1 MVSFLCSQ
9 GSTCI
14 RPRARWLAVQSQL
27 RQALGLVCLAAV
39 VALPATAQA
48 ARVKG
53 KVANHR
59 QLVNPVWQDAK
70 DPKRRG
76 YSFREIVPTVRAEF
90 RKLFPHIPK
99 ELCVAALASTPQR
112 AAKMPTLIRVGGGRT
127 TPVTIVVAPGSRLQ
141 FKNTDPFTHRLYGVG
156 LKLFPANDTIK
167 GGRRE
172 WAVPKAGSYEI
183 RDQLAPSLR
192 TWIIAEPNV
201 AAIAYPSMKGEFMLT
216 VEEPG
221 DYTVQAYFAGKKLGE
236 PVAVTVAVADLDLSN
251 RPIKVAPDPKPA
263 KGDKQK

>member
-1 MVSFLCSQ
+1 MVV
-9 GSTCI
+9 
-14 RPRARWLAVQSQL
+14 ARHLLRTLGVCWLA
-27 RQALGLVCLAAV
+27 AA
-39 VALPATAQA
+39 VALPATAHA
-48 ARVKG
+48 TRIKG
-53 KVANHR
+53 KLANYR
-59 QLVNPVWQDAK
+59 QLVNPVWQEAK

-183 RDQLAPSLR
+183 RDELAPSLR
-192 TWIIAEPNV
+192 TWVVAEPNV

-221 DYTVQAYFAGKKLGE
+221 DYELQAYFAGKKEGE
-236 PVAVTVAVADLDLSN
+236 PIKVTVAEADMDLSN

-263 KGDKQK
+263 QDGKKKK